1 MITRFI
7 IVCLC
12 LFILPVQAMACS
24 CTEESFTSEASQK
37 NITRAALI
45 FTGEVLEVKDSED
58 IPYFS
63 EIKISLDKLHKGG
76 GGEVGEVNA
85 FADTATSCGTT
96 HSQIKKQTFFML
108 YTHKGQYVVAS
119 GCGNYISQ
127 ADRTALERGEYLP
140 KE

>member
-7 IVCLC
+7 LLC
-12 LFILPVQAMACS
+12 LILLPTQAMACS
-24 CTEESFTSEASQK
+24 CTQDSFTDAASQK
-37 NITRAALI
+37 NVARASLI
-45 FTGEVLEVKDSED
+45 FTGEVLEIKDSED

-76 GGEVGEVNA
+76 GDEVGEVNA
-85 FADTATSCGTT
+85 FADTATSCGIT

-127 ADRTALERGEYLP
+127 ADRTALERGDYLP